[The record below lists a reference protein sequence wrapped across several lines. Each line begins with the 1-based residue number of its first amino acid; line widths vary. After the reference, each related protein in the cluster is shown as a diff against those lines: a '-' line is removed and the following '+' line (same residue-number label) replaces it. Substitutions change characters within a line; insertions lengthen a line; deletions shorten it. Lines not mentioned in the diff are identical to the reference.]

1 MSGKVE
7 EILINKQYTKYV
19 MSEYS
24 GNSFE
29 KTEPTIIKAS
39 INTDLFMKKFM
50 KKFDR
55 QSDLLPHNCRFFK
68 EFPTGYKLYVIEEE
82 PKIRTISFNDDVLSI
97 IERHKQN
104 GKYEEYNLDK
114 IHITKP
120 HRFTLSFPYVI
131 YLIYLSNRNEPIGTF
146 VYFRLHPLTNL
157 NNYLLKPCLSN
168 IGDDYHVCLGF
179 SGKYIDKNSS
189 STVIRQV
196 IDEFWF
202 NSFNYDYDN
211 HLHKYQNSVPE
222 LSDFFTWQYHTQ
234 QDPLFIYST
243 NWIPVTKND
252 NINGYVSLADIIQDE
267 SGYQNSSSNTSTFS
281 SLLTEI
287 TRDEK
292 SDQIA
297 EIRSLEV
304 DNVILD
310 NKSIVSVGDEIILDK
325 KKYYVTSFMIDSY
338 GKPTQVNLEDENRKI
353 LQVDLKKGDDA
364 KRIFSALK
372 ENEIKQIKINKDTTV
387 SVGEF
392 VVINS
397 NSDIRVVEKIVKAR
411 DGILQMKIGRDFY
424 LPSSFVSKNISK
436 LDLKEFTFH
445 GATLEPK
452 KIYYFINE
460 TYSDS
465 VFRTYEEVE
474 FIKPLPKEGKL
485 HFQFK
490 RKDNTILEIFHHD
503 TSGYKF
509 INPSEV
515 TTPLIYRI
523 HDELFLNEPDNKLPV
538 SILRKRGLG
547 ITGLHDRGF
556 GISERKK
563 ICNYNSAIVKKYFT
577 DFCNEKKN
585 VIKIESF
592 DHDVYYGISDEVI
605 QIDWTN
611 PSEMFVIK
619 TIVGF
624 HSDDN
629 GFYLVLST
637 DEGQTIQ
644 LFPLIVYP
652 TGKINCGSIRR
663 VIRQIDDYEVGMKI
677 KAAKTGIPDFPV
689 KDCNVIS
696 AFVVDYLDEDEPLVL
711 FSNYRTIWY
720 SSLTSRN
727 FKVIDSKSK
736 VGSKMKVSPPNP
748 KIKIQDGDI
757 FISGGNAKLCS
768 VYSNYYHRSYLYNL
782 SLSSNDG
789 FRARAMMNSKF
800 ENSQR
805 YGLLYPRTTEDELN
819 NHDNNTGIST
829 STYCTGIP
837 SIYGDITPSVNMRIG
852 LRRLKH
858 GEQE

>member
-1 MSGKVE
+1 MSGKIE
-7 EILINKQYTKYV
+7 EILINKEFTKYV

-24 GNSFE
+24 GSTFE

-39 INTDLFMKKFM
+39 INTNLFIKKFM

-82 PKIRTISFNDDVLSI
+82 PKVRTISFSDDVNSI

-104 GKYEEYNLDK
+104 GKYKEYNLDK

-131 YLIYLSNRNEPIGTF
+131 YLVYLSNKNEPICTF

-179 SGKYIDKNSS
+179 SGKYIDKNNP

-202 NSFNYDYDN
+202 NNFNYDYDN
-211 HLHKYQNSVPE
+211 HLHKYQDSVPE
-222 LSDFFTWQYHTQ
+222 LSDFFTWQYYTQ

-243 NWIPVTKND
+243 KWIPVTKNND
-252 NINGYVSLADIIQDE
+252 PNCHVSLADIFQYE
-267 SGYQNSSSNTSTFS
+267 SDYQSSTEQTSTFA

-287 TRDEK
+287 MRDEK
-292 SDQIA
+292 SQETS

-304 DNVILD
+304 DSVILD
-310 NKSIVSVGDEIILDK
+310 NKSLVSIGDELILDK
-325 KKYYVTSFMIDSY
+325 KKYYVSSFMIDSY
-338 GKPTQVNLEDENRKI
+338 GKPTKVNLEDEDRQI
-353 LQVDLKKGDDA
+353 LQVDLRKTEGA

-372 ENEIKQIKINKDTTV
+372 EDVIKQIKINKDTTV
-387 SVGEF
+387 SVGDF

-397 NSDIRVVEKIVKAR
+397 NSDIRLVEKIMKTR
-411 DGILQMKIGRDFY
+411 DGMLQMKIGRDFY

-436 LDLKEFTFH
+436 LDLKNFTFQ
-445 GATLEPK
+445 GITLEPK
-452 KIYYFINE
+452 KIYHFINE
-460 TYSDS
+460 SYSDS
-465 VFRTYEEVE
+465 IFRTYEEVE
-474 FIKPLPKEGKL
+474 FIKALPVNGKL

-490 RKDNTILEIFHHD
+490 RQDTTHLEIFHQD
-503 TSGYKF
+503 VSGYKF

-515 TTPLIYRI
+515 TTPLIYRL
-523 HDELFLNEPDNKLPV
+523 HDELFVNEPNTNLPV
-538 SILRKRGLG
+538 SILRKRGIG
-547 ITGLHDRGF
+547 VSKLHDRGM
-556 GISERKK
+556 GISDRKM
-563 ICNYNSAIVKKYFT
+563 ICKYNSTIAKKYFT
-577 DFCNEKKN
+577 DFCNSKKK

-592 DHDVYYGISDEVI
+592 DHDLCYGITDEVI

-624 HSDDN
+624 KTDDN

-637 DEGQTIQ
+637 DEGQTTQ
-644 LFPLIVYP
+644 LFPLIVYS

-663 VIRQIDDYEVGMKI
+663 VIRQIGDYEVGMKI
-677 KAAKTGIPDFPV
+677 KAVKTGISDFPV
-689 KDCNVIS
+689 KDCNVIA
-696 AFVVDYLDEDEPLVL
+696 AFVVDYLDEPLVL

-720 SSLTSRN
+720 SSLSPRN
-727 FKVIDSKSK
+727 FKVINQKSK
-736 VGSKMKVSPPNP
+736 VGEKMKVSPANP
-748 KIKIQDGDI
+748 KIKVQDGDI
-757 FISGGNAKLCS
+757 FISGNEKLCF
-768 VYSNYYHRSYLYNL
+768 VYSAYYHRLYLYNL
-782 SLSSNDG
+782 SLSSPDG
-789 FRARAMMNSKF
+789 FRAMMHEKF
-800 ENSQR
+800 ENSKR
-805 YGLLYPRTTEDELN
+805 YGLLYPRATDEELTN
-819 NHDNNTGIST
+819 
-829 STYCTGIP
+829 STYSTYMSGIP
-837 SIYGDITPSVNMRIG
+837 TIYSDITKMGNVKIG